1 MSFVEGVRIGVVVAR
16 GDLVCRIAQSHSGK
30 HRIRVILILRIGIGD
45 LACVRLWTV
54 EMMRSM
60 FAEGT
65 QHWIS
70 GIQDWRHAHLI
81 L

>member
-30 HRIRVILILRIGIGD
+30 HMIRVILILHIGIGD
-45 LACVRLWTV
+45 LGSVRQWTV